1 MSENNTT
8 ILDIL
13 NMEELELLEN
23 LTGQKY
29 GEIFGSKTG
38 VSAKA
43 LYSIHW
49 ILEKRNNPDADIAV
63 SRKLKQEQINDALR
77 KHLNDPKE

>member
-1 MSENNTT
+1 MSETKTT

-13 NMEELELLEN
+13 NMEELELIEN

-29 GEIFGSKTG
+29 GEIFGSKSG

-49 ILEKRNNPDADIAV
+49 ILEKRNNPEADIAV
-63 SRKLKQEQINDALR
+63 SKKLTQEQINDTLR
-77 KHLNDPKE
+77 KYLDDPKA